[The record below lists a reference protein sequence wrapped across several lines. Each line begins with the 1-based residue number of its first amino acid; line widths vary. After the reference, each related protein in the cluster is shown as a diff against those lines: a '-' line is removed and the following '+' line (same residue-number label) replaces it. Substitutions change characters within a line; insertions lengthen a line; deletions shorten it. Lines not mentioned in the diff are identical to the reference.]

1 MAQTQFIK
9 ASKTALLVIDVQR
22 ALFTRP
28 TPVYNAHPVVETIK
42 SLVDRANLYGVEVV
56 YIQHNNKSIL
66 QKGTDGW
73 KLHPGLK
80 PLHND
85 HIVQKQHGNAFIDT
99 LLPGILEARNIEN
112 LLITGL
118 VSQGCVRATSLGGV
132 ELGYQV
138 YLIRGG
144 HSNYNKDAP
153 QVIEK
158 VEQELEEAGVRLVS
172 PEEFDFQ

>member
-1 MAQTQFIK
+1 MPQTQFFQ

-28 TPVYNAHPVVETIK
+28 TPLYNANPVVNTIK
-42 SLVDRANLYGVEVV
+42 SLADRANLYGVEVV

-73 KLHPGLK
+73 KLHPGLR
-80 PLHND
+80 PQASD

-112 LLITGL
+112 LIVTGL
-118 VSQGCVRATSLGGV
+118 VSQGCVKATSLGGL

-138 YLIRGG
+138 YLVQGG
-144 HSNYNKDAP
+144 HSNYNKEAP
-153 QVIEK
+153 KVIEE
-158 VEQELEEAGVRLVS
+158 VEKELEEAGVRLVS
-172 PEEFDFQ
+172 PEVFDFK